1 MATKANLVASLYKNN
16 TTISLLRFPGLEYS
30 KIIPKPISDDV
41 YFLRK
46 FEYIPITYYF
56 GGKMFFPGVNN

>member
-46 FEYIPITYYF
+46 FEYLR
-56 GGKMFFPGVNN
+56 V